1 MLPNDNSYLNMY
13 LGASLPSQSATDPGN
28 DLESLSNI
36 DLRHFDLNPS
46 THEQL
51 LYTSYHSQSHLFP
64 QGPYQISQPT
74 TPINVPTPLS
84 QHFDYDPNVCMN
96 DAYSPVMDYGSHFS
110 NMPFSARNVPSIRLD
125 TSFPAVGVSP
135 VHLTGSS
142 GTPST
147 YNTPIHP
154 LRTISPFTSS
164 PTSPLLQLNDLQA
177 SPTSTNNG
185 QATVWDLARA
195 YPNTRGI
202 PVPQKTYKPH
212 TQSDRRRY
220 VEEVEL
226 EPPIMFFLQGPA
238 ECGIP
243 LRDALTGKYIRLAGR
258 DDPMFRER
266 GPSVSIRLR
275 WPGYGNWSRQIPT
288 KDFRSPPCPITR
300 SKLAKNIART
310 VERFIKEKS
319 RASMD
324 TDEDPNW
331 KVGPGHITIDD
342 LVLVGLQHV
351 SKGSWQCHLRL
362 NRSL

>member
-1 MLPNDNSYLNMY
+1 MLPNDSSYLMY
-13 LGASLPSQSATDPGN
+13 LGAPSSSQSATDPGN
-28 DLESLSNI
+28 DLESLSNM
-36 DLRHFDLNPS
+36 DLHHLDLNPS

-51 LYTSYHSQSHLFP
+51 LYSSYPSQSHLFP

-74 TPINVPTPLS
+74 TPINVSTPLS
-84 QHFDYDPNVCMN
+84 QPFDYDTSVGMN
-96 DAYSPVMDYGSHFS
+96 DAYSPIMEYGSHFS
-110 NMPFSARNVPSIRLD
+110 NLTYSTRNVPSIRLD
-125 TSFPAVGVSP
+125 TSFPPVGVSP
-135 VHLTGSS
+135 VHLTSSS

-147 YNTPIHP
+147 YGTPIHP
-154 LRTISPFTSS
+154 LRHISPFTSS
-164 PTSPLLQLNDLQA
+164 PTSPLPQLNDLQA
-177 SPTSTNNG
+177 SPTSANNV
-185 QATVWDLARA
+185 QVTVWDLARG

-202 PVPQKTYKPH
+202 PVPQKMYKPH

-226 EPPIMFFLQGPA
+226 EPPIMFILQGPT

-243 LRDALTGKYIRLAGR
+243 LRDALTGKYIRLLGR

-310 VERFIKEKS
+310 VERFIKEKA
-319 RASMD
+319 RAAMD
-324 TDEDPNW
+324 TDEDPGW

>member
-13 LGASLPSQSATDPGN
+13 LGGPSSSQGVSDIGNELDSLV
-28 DLESLSNI
+28 NI
-36 DLRHFDLNPS
+36 DLHHLELTPS
-46 THEQL
+46 AHEQL
-51 LYTSYHSQSHLFP
+51 IYSYSSQSHLFP
-64 QGPYQISQPT
+64 QYQISQPP
-74 TPINVPTPLS
+74 TPINVTTPLN
-84 QHFDYDPNVCMN
+84 QTIDFDPSIGMN
-96 DAYSPVMDYGSHFS
+96 DSYSPVMEYASHFPNS
-110 NMPFSARNVPSIRLD
+110 TYTNRNVPSIRLD

-135 VHLTGSS
+135 AHLTGSS

-147 YNTPIHP
+147 FNTPIHP
-154 LRTISPFTSS
+154 LRHISPLTSS
-164 PTSPLLQLNDLQA
+164 PTSPLPQLNDLQT
-177 SPTSTNNG
+177 SPLSTNNV
-185 QATVWDLARA
+185 QLNVWDLART
-195 YPNTRGI
+195 YPNSRGVA
-202 PVPQKTYKPH
+202 VPQKMYKPH

-226 EPPIMFFLQGPA
+226 EPPIMFYLQGPG

-243 LRDALTGKYIRLAGR
+243 LRDALTGKYIRLLGR

-319 RASMD
+319 RTAMD
-324 TDEDPNW
+324 PDEDPRW
-331 KVGPGHITIDD
+331 KVGPGCITIDD

-362 NRSL
+362 NRPL